1 MKRFALILA
10 LLLAATG
17 ANAATKHAPAA
28 SHAAKPEAHATAK
41 PTPAAQIQP
50 AAGPAASEDASSATP
65 AAVAPTYPH
74 AIYVFHPET
83 GTVLQN
89 ENGDMLAGP
98 ASLTKLMTLY
108 LTFENLKEG
117 KIKLDT
123 MVPVSEKAWRTEGS
137 KMFIKV
143 GEPVPV
149 EMLIKG
155 IAIVSGND
163 ACVAIAE
170 YLGGTEQGFVEM
182 MNAQA
187 KKLGMTNTHFADS
200 NGLPDP
206 TQKSTAHDIA
216 MLMNAIYRDFPE
228 YKKFLAEEEFTW
240 NNIRQQNRNG
250 LLHTDVGVEAGKTGH
265 TEESG
270 YHLASTAVN
279 NGERL
284 IVVVMGT
291 GSFSE
296 REGQSLQAYRTFFA
310 ANSTVSIFKP
320 GDVLAE
326 NVSVW
331 HGAVG
336 RVNLTVAEP
345 VKAYLNRSNP
355 GNIKATI
362 TYNKPLIAPL
372 NAGQPV
378 GEVNITLANGQKL
391 TAALV
396 PQAAVPQAGF
406 FGRFMETLG
415 SKFGL

>member
-1 MKRFALILA
+1 MKILA
-10 LLLAATG
+10 LTLSFLVAATTTF
-17 ANAATKHAPAA
+17 AATVTTQTPV
-28 SHAAKPEAHATAK
+28 
-41 PTPAAQIQP
+41 TPAA
-50 AAGPAASEDASSATP
+50 T
-65 AAVAPTYPH
+65 AAVAPSYPH
-74 AIYVFHPET
+74 AIYVYHPAT

-108 LTFENLKEG
+108 LVFENLKEG
-117 KIKLDT
+117 KIALDT

-170 YLGGTEQGFVEM
+170 KIGGTEQGFVQM
-182 MNAQA
+182 MNAKA
-187 KKLGMTNTHFADS
+187 KQLGMTNTTFADS

-206 TQKSTAHDIA
+206 SQKSTAHDMA
-216 MLMNAIYRDFPE
+216 MLLTAIFRDFPE
-228 YKKFLAEEEFTW
+228 YKKYLAEEEFTW

-250 LLHTDVGVEAGKTGH
+250 LLHSDVGIDAGKTGH
-265 TEESG
+265 TNDSG
-270 YHLASTAVN
+270 YHLASTGVQ

-284 IVVVMGT
+284 VVVVMGT
-291 GSFSE
+291 NSFSE
-296 REGQSLQAYRTFFA
+296 REGQSMQAYRTFFA

-320 GDVLAE
+320 GDIL
-326 NVSVW
+326 VSDVPVW
-331 HGAVG
+331 HGAIG

-345 VKAYLNRSNP
+345 VQAYLNRSNP
-355 GNIKATI
+355 GEIKATV
-362 TYNKPLIAPL
+362 TYKKPLVAPL
-372 NAGQPV
+372 NADTPV
-378 GEVNITLANGQKL
+378 GEVLITLANGQKI

-406 FGRFMETLG
+406 VGRFLQTLG